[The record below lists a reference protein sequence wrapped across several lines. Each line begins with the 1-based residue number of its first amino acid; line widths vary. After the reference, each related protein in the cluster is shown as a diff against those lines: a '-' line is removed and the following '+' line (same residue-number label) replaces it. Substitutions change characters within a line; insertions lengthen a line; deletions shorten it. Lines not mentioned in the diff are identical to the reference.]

1 MNRGFY
7 FKMAVGN
14 IRKNKN
20 IYRSY
25 LLAVSLVTGMFY
37 ILSSIQAMVMESD
50 MIGRTKMTLIL
61 NVCIFCTALFA
72 LIILFYVN
80 YFVMKQRKKE
90 WSLYSILGM
99 EKRHLA
105 RLAVTEVLLIALGSL
120 FLGIFG
126 GILFSQLM
134 FLIFLNMI
142 RMPVTLQFSMPLDSV
157 TLTAAFFGGG
167 FFLVMIYDLMIVIRT
182 NPIRMLQ
189 ESREGERE
197 PKTRWFLA
205 LLGVLFLGAGYGIA
219 WSVETPLDAVFGFFG
234 AAILVMIGTYF
245 LFIAGSIVI
254 LKILKKWERFY
265 YRPGNFISVSGMIYR
280 MRQNAVSLASI
291 CILSTGVIATLGS
304 CFSIVL
310 GLEDGI
316 SMEYP
321 RRVQTSC
328 LIEDSSYQPEE
339 QAAILKEAVRKHS
352 RDYGV
357 RVKNELGYMVFST
370 ALYQQDGQWNILYG
384 SDYNGMGMFQEIV
397 QFQCLTAEDY
407 RAASGQKLEL
417 KKGETA
423 VWESTEVSLG
433 ERLELFGLSYKIAER
448 IPKMELSENMQLGS
462 IEKRVQVI
470 FPDMET
476 LHEVREAYQKEFQ
489 AAYGGDLITLPETY
503 EYFFDVDG
511 TASELSSY
519 FASMRDALREVPRL
533 AVVNNR
539 DAVEAEY
546 IQDYGTILFVGIFLT
561 VLFLIATVLIIY
573 YKQITEGYD
582 DRNRFQIMQQVG
594 LGSGEVKKVIRRQV
608 VMVFF
613 LPLIVAVIH
622 IAAAF
627 RALVTMMTVFMV
639 YNKLLFL
646 GCVAGTAAMFGV
658 IYLIVYGMTARTYY
672 RIVKI

>member
-1 MNRGFY
+1 MNKGFY

-37 ILSSIQAMVMESD
+37 ILCSLQEMVQESD

-90 WSLYSILGM
+90 WGLYSILGM

-105 RLAVTEVLLIALGSL
+105 RLVVAEVLLIAAGSL
-120 FLGIFG
+120 LLGILS
-126 GILFSQLM
+126 GILFSQLV

-142 RMPVTLQFSMPLDSV
+142 RMTVTLQFSMPVNSV
-157 TLTAAFFGGG
+157 NLTVKFFGSG
-167 FFLVMIYDLMIVIRT
+167 FLLVILYNLMVVIRT

-189 ESREGERE
+189 ESRAGERE
-197 PKTRWFLA
+197 PKTRWILA
-205 LLGVLFLGAGYGIA
+205 LLGALFLGAGYGIA
-219 WSVETPLDAVFGFFG
+219 WSVETPLDAMVGFFG
-234 AAILVMIGTYF
+234 AAVLVMIGTYF
-245 LFIAGSIVI
+245 LFVAGSIVI
-254 LKILKKWERFY
+254 LKVLKKWERFY
-265 YRPGNFISVSGMIYR
+265 YRPGNFISVSGMLYR

-291 CILSTGVIATLGS
+291 CILSTGVIATLAS

-321 RRVQTSC
+321 RRVYTSC
-328 LIEDSSYQPEE
+328 LIEDSNHRAEE

-352 RDYGV
+352 RAYGV
-357 RVKNELGYMVFST
+357 SVKNELGYMVFST
-370 ALYQQDGQWNILYG
+370 ALYQQDGQWNLLHG

-407 RAASGQKLEL
+407 RTVSGQELEL
-417 KKGETA
+417 EKGETA
-423 VWESTEVSLG
+423 VWESTEGILG
-433 ERLELFGLSYKIAER
+433 DRLELFGLSYKISER

-470 FPDMET
+470 FADMET

-489 AAYGGDLITLPETY
+489 AAYGDDLTTAETY
-503 EYFFDVDG
+503 KYFFDVDG

-519 FASMRDALREVPRL
+519 FASMRDGLGEVPRL
-533 AVVNNR
+533 AVVQNR

-561 VLFLIATVLIIY
+561 VLFLIVTVLIIY

-582 DRNRFQIMQQVG
+582 DRKRFEIMQQVG
-594 LGSGEVKKVIRRQV
+594 MGREEVKKVIRRQV

-613 LPLIVAVIH
+613 LPLIVAVLH
-622 IAAAF
+622 IAVAF
-627 RALVTMMTVFMV
+627 KALVTMMTVFMV
-639 YNKLLFL
+639 YNKPLFF
-646 GCVAGTAAMFGV
+646 GCVAGTAAVFGV
-658 IYLIVYGMTARTYY
+658 IYFMVYGMTARTYY
-672 RIVKI
+672 RIVKL